1 MLAQKFIEKINLNGK
16 TRVSYANPNTI
27 LVDVPAE
34 ELQATVQYVLCELN
48 GRFITS
54 AGTDKRD
61 VAGCYEVNQIFGLD
75 QDKLFMVLRTEV
87 EPTVATIPSI
97 TPLIPGANWAEREVR
112 DLIGVTPTGHPD
124 PRRLVLPDD
133 WPEGI
138 YPLRRDF
145 RYNEHPEANSDG
157 RWKMRTPPPD
167 SSVLPIGPFF
177 PTLEEPVFI
186 NLFVRGEKIVG
197 LDYRGFFNHRG
208 IEKMADAEL
217 TYQQT
222 IYMAER
228 ICGICGTVH
237 SMCYCQA
244 VEEAAGIQI
253 PERARYLR
261 SFFLELERVHSHLL
275 WIGLACHF
283 IGFDTL
289 FMQAW
294 RIREPFM
301 WLSEYLTGARKTYG
315 VAAIGGVL
323 RDIPK
328 DASEHI
334 HPVIDRI
341 ESEILAVVDAIQGDG
356 SLRQRLQGTGTLSN
370 EDARAYCVVGPTARG
385 SGVDIDVR
393 RDHPYAAYA
402 DLDFE
407 VCVEQGCDNWART
420 MVRIRELLESIKMIR
435 QSLAK
440 MPAGSIKAEVDQIPA
455 WKVGVSSVEAPRGEA
470 HHYLLTGPVQR
481 AYRWRVR
488 APSYNNLQ
496 SIPAML
502 QGQNIADA
510 PISVGSLDPCFS
522 CTERMGVIDQDSG
535 EVRIYRQEELSEMF
549 LASQKE
555 RDCFARRGYATL
567 NARNDG
573 CIEKKG

>member
-1 MLAQKFIEKINLNGK
+1 MLAQQFISKINLNGK
-16 TRVSYANPNTI
+16 TRLSCANPNTI
-27 LVDVPAE
+27 MVDVPAE
-34 ELQATVQYVLCELN
+34 ELQATARYVLNELH
-48 GRFITS
+48 GRFISS
-54 AGTDKRD
+54 AGADKRD
-61 VAGCYEVNQIFGLD
+61 IAGSFEVNQVFGLD
-75 QDKLFMVLRTEV
+75 QDKLFMVLRTEI
-87 EPTVATIPSI
+87 EPTQPVIPSI
-97 TPLIPGANWAEREVR
+97 TPFIPGANWAEREVR
-112 DLIGVTPTGHPD
+112 DLIGVTPTDHPD

-133 WPEGI
+133 WPEGV

-145 RYNEHPEANSDG
+145 RYNEHPAANSDG

-217 TYQQT
+217 TYQQA
-222 IYMAER
+222 IYLAER

-237 SMCYCQA
+237 SVCYCQA

-253 PERARYLR
+253 PERALYLR
-261 SFFLELERVHSHLL
+261 SFYLELERVHSHLL

-315 VAAIGGVL
+315 IAAIGGVL
-323 RDIPK
+323 RDIPQ
-328 DASEHI
+328 DGPERI

-341 ESEILAVVDAIQGDG
+341 EKELLAVVDAIQGDG
-356 SLRQRLQGTGTLSN
+356 SLRQRLLGTGVLSN
-370 EDARAYCVVGPTARG
+370 EYARAYCVVGPTARG
-385 SGVDIDVR
+385 SGVDIDAR

-407 VCVEQGCDNWART
+407 VCVEQGGDNWART
-420 MVRIRELLESIKMIR
+420 MVRIREVLESIKIIR
-435 QSLAK
+435 QVLVK
-440 MPAGSIKAEVDQIPA
+440 MPAGPIKAEVDEIPP

-470 HHYLLTGPVQR
+470 NHYLLTGPVQR

-496 SIPAML
+496 GIPAML

-535 EVRIYRQEELSEMF
+535 EVRVYRQAELTEMF
-549 LASQKE
+549 IASRSHE
-555 RDCFARRGYATL
+555 RRSQA
-567 NARNDG
+567 
-573 CIEKKG
+573 KKG